1 MPPCILIV
9 EDNPDNLKLITWVL
23 EDEGYCV
30 KSALSAEEAL
40 EFIEYQD
47 FQLILMDIDLP
58 VMNGKEATKL
68 MRQKERLADLPIIA
82 VTAHALQD
90 KVREIMS
97 SGFTD
102 IAVKPI
108 NESTLVEM
116 IKRSLKQPKCLS

>member
-40 EFIEYQD
+40 EFVEYQD

-90 KVREIMS
+90 KVLEIMS

-116 IKRSLKQPKCLS
+116 IKRSLKQSKCLS